1 MPAIRALFKQADMA
15 RALRAWD
22 AVYADK
28 PQVEVTAEGHIIL
41 TPVSA
46 DQGNRGGNPWDRLH
60 NDEKA

>member
-1 MPAIRALFKQADMA
+1 MA
-15 RALRAWD
+15 RALKAWD